1 MWRPGGSVFEDFWWL
16 HDFQASALVFLLLFS
31 LSLGPGASPPGAR
44 TPTSQEP
51 QLLPPFPTLPTL
63 FPFPSLLRDGIY
75 GVHLGK
81 RLPVEP
87 NNPQN
92 EPTRCSLPL
101 GDAAAPYPF
110 PTSFPASCH
119 PWRGSRVLPRVPESS
134 LPTPRLQRL
143 LFHPAFLVPQGLQ
156 HDRHHTQQIW
166 GALPLPVLIVHV
178 EKLRSGLGESAERL
192 GTGSPG
198 LPPHHAYTDSPVFL
212 HREGVSHLILT
223 STQSKM
229 SSKKIGL
236 SCSSSFDR

>member
-1 MWRPGGSVFEDFWWL
+1 MTSRHLP
-16 HDFQASALVFLLLFS
+16 
-31 LSLGPGASPPGAR
+31 LSSFCCFHSPWGRGPHRLGPGLPPVRSLSSSHLSPPC
-44 TPTSQEP
+44 PPSS
-51 QLLPPFPTLPTL
+51 LL
-63 FPFPSLLRDGIY
+63 PSLLRDGIY

-87 NNPQN
+87 HNPQN

-119 PWRGSRVLPRVPESS
+119 PWRGPRVLPRIPESS

-166 GALPLPVLIVHV
+166 GALQHFPFP
-178 EKLRSGLGESAERL
+178 
-192 GTGSPG
+192 
-198 LPPHHAYTDSPVFL
+198 
-212 HREGVSHLILT
+212 
-223 STQSKM
+223 
-229 SSKKIGL
+229 
-236 SCSSSFDR
+236 SSSLCT